1 VTLQAVTEERDD
13 VVGAQPP
20 ADTPPPPPIVVRRRN
35 PIVAASLSI
44 LPGLGQLYN
53 GQVRKA
59 VVFFLATVLTLGPS
73 VLLIMAGESFGHD
86 LLQQKRFGIFLVVAF
101 GSILAFLVL
110 FLLGLTFWAGA
121 AVDARRS
128 AIELSEGRP
137 PTRRWMR
144 LKL

>member
-1 VTLQAVTEERDD
+1 VTQQAATDERRD

-20 ADTPPPPPIVVRRRN
+20 ADTPPQPPVVVRRRN
-35 PIVAASLSI
+35 PVVAASLSV

-59 VVFFLATVLTLGPS
+59 VAFLLATLFTLGPS

-86 LLQQKRFGIFLVVAF
+86 LLQRKDFGVFLVVAF
-101 GSILAFLVL
+101 GSIIAFLVL
-110 FLLGLTFWAGA
+110 FLLGLTFWASA

-128 AIELSEGRP
+128 AIELSEGRR
-137 PTRRWMR
+137 PTQRWMR